1 MRSRW
6 SDSTVR
12 RLKPLDTLVYRSRL
26 IGEASSLGLYGGGN
40 TSLKCVEPDLFGRP
54 QEVLWVKG
62 SGSNLK
68 GCEPRH
74 FAPLRLADLR
84 RLSQRTAMTDEA
96 MVECLERCLLDPR
109 VLRPSIETLL
119 HAFVPLAAID
129 HTHAD
134 AILSLANTDRGE
146 AVVRRVL
153 GPDLLWIPYLQPGFA
168 LSRRVFNAY
177 QRHPTAHGAVLEQH
191 GLITW

>member
-6 SDSTVR
+6 QASAVR
-12 RLKPLDTLVYRSRL
+12 RLKPLDALVYRSRL
-26 IGEASSLGLYGGGN
+26 IGTEPSPGLYGGGN

-54 QEVLWVKG
+54 QDVLWIKG
-62 SGSNLK
+62 SGSNLQ
-68 GCEPRH
+68 GCERDH

-84 RLSQRTAMTDEA
+84 RLVIRRAMTDEA
-96 MVECLERCLLDPR
+96 MVECLERCLLDPKAP
-109 VLRPSIETLL
+109 RPSIETLL

-134 AILSLANTDRGE
+134 AILSLANTGGGE
-146 AVVRRVL
+146 AVVGRVL

-168 LSRRVFNAY
+168 LSRRVFSAY
-177 QRHPTAHGAVLEQH
+177 QRHPTAH
-191 GLITW
+191 